1 MAADWLSDS
10 HELVSKAQAKGRMCQ
25 SLLSPGS
32 SLPVESSAGAWTARA
47 AHLNFN
53 ALK

>member
-25 SLLSPGS
+25 SLYFLLVPLYLWSLVQEPGPPG
-32 SLPVESSAGAWTARA
+32 LHT
-47 AHLNFN
+47 
-53 ALK
+53 